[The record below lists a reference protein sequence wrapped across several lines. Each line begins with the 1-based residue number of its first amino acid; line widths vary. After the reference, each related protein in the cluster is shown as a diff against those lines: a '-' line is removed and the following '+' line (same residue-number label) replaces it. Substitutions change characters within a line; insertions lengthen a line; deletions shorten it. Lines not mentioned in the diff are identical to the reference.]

1 MLTRGDW
8 TFSPQVFGN
17 WTFGTLVFTAMVFTV
32 TLKVPSLSACAS
44 SRHGQPPG
52 DPDRGLPGSSPRCY
66 RVLGPE
72 GRAQKYAAGEEGN
85 STAFSVKGLE
95 LDCFSVA
102 SGPHYSQSTV

>member
-8 TFSPQVFGN
+8 TFSLQVFGN

-44 SRHGQPPG
+44 SRHGRPPS
-52 DPDRGLPGSSPRCY
+52 DPDPGLPGSSPHCY
-66 RVLGPE
+66 HVLGPE
-72 GRAQKYAAGEEGN
+72 GRAQKYTEGEEGN

-95 LDCFSVA
+95 LDCFYVA
-102 SGPHYSQSTV
+102 GSSRYSQSTV